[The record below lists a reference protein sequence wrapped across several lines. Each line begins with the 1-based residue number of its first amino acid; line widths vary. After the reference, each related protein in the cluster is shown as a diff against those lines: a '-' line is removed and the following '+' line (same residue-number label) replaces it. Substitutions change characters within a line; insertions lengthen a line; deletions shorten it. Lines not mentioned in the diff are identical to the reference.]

1 MSNRESQVCSKRW
14 CGVVAG
20 KAEKR
25 GVIQAAALIQA
36 YLLHLH
42 STTILGDDMDY
53 VIFLLLDTTL
63 SLKGYKYFA

>member
-1 MSNRESQVCSKRW
+1 M
-14 CGVVAG
+14 AG